1 MAFHVNMNAS
11 NHGERIPI
19 LELDWVL
26 GISVYVELGEHL
38 FGNRLQFVLFSLRQ
52 VAQHPP
58 T

>member
-52 VAQHPP
+52 VA
-58 T
+58 